1 MKIIIRIFINL
12 FLVLAMLISLAF
24 SNPYAGPLINLILSA
39 LILAI
44 IIAYNVKVGAKYN
57 RRTKTIILI
66 TLSLGCL
73 AYLAIP
79 KKNSACGAVATA
91 TGVAAACS
99 SSYCVGLPITAMVN
113 PICFGYAFGEKN
125 WTE

>member
-39 LILAI
+39 LIIAI
-44 IIAYNVKVGAKYN
+44 IIAYNVKVGAKYS
-57 RRTKTIILI
+57 RRTKTITLI
-66 TLSLGCL
+66 ALSLGCL

-79 KKNSACGAVATA
+79 KKNSACGVP
-91 TGVAAACS
+91 ACS
-99 SSYCVGLPITAMVN
+99 SNYCVGLPATAMVN
-113 PICFGYAFGEKN
+113 PICFGYAFGEKVSPQ
-125 WTE
+125 